1 MCVPITMASVPDCFL
16 CVPLQTALTS
26 HPVLHWSAAAEST
39 AVHKDHTAASEGGC
53 LSSCQSHSSL
63 PLSSFSLELRE
74 SLLAGRH
81 QESPVGHSAHSTA
94 GTVLTLKKYT
104 VASGSSHFLPFL
116 TGVSRKSLLCPFSVV
131 SAH

>member
-1 MCVPITMASVPDCFL
+1 MCVPVTMSSVPDCFL
-16 CVPLQTALTS
+16 CIPLQTALRS
-26 HPVLHWSAAAEST
+26 HPGLPWSAAAQST
-39 AVHKDHTAASEGGC
+39 AVHTDQTAASEGGC

-74 SLLAGRH
+74 ALGAWRH

-104 VASGSSHFLPFL
+104 VASGSSLVPSPPSLGSVENCFFLL
-116 TGVSRKSLLCPFSVV
+116 SSWSL
-131 SAH
+131 